1 VLIAEDLLLLVT
13 DEASGRL
20 RVPSAQLDAG
30 LGGANLIELTLMNR
44 VDISGASD
52 QGKPGRLIV
61 RDPSLT
67 DDIILDAALR
77 IVAAHRGKK
86 PSAVIRPLA
95 RKLRVTLYQRL
106 ASGGSVRMEQSGVLG
121 IFPIRRWPAEN
132 ASHERH
138 VRHLVTQALTQREDP
153 DPRTAA
159 LVALLHALRCEHKI
173 INPGQHGVSRRQLR
187 ARAQEIA
194 AGNWASQAVRKAID
208 EMIAATAAAVAAAS
222 SG

>member
-1 VLIAEDLLLLVT
+1 
-13 DEASGRL
+13 
-20 RVPSAQLDAG
+20 
-30 LGGANLIELTLMNR
+30 
-44 VDISGASD
+44 
-52 QGKPGRLIV
+52 
-61 RDPSLT
+61 
-67 DDIILDAALR
+67 
-77 IVAAHRGKK
+77 
-86 PSAVIRPLA
+86 
-95 RKLRVTLYQRL
+95 
-106 ASGGSVRMEQSGVLG
+106 MEQSGVLG

-132 ASHERH
+132 ASHERY